1 MVCSNRIQVSSNK
14 NDPNDLTLLSE
25 FSERW
30 TLPDRFYTV
39 DSYLAGGM
47 SQRIVMIDT
56 VALTGIYGN
65 GPPNDDVGNPPDPEY
80 AKLMWKW
87 IEKTLSEVDSKKR
100 IFHDSH

>member
-1 MVCSNRIQVSSNK
+1 
-14 NDPNDLTLLSE
+14 
-25 FSERW
+25 
-30 TLPDRFYTV
+30 
-39 DSYLAGGM
+39 M

-87 IEKTLSEVDSKKR
+87 IEKTLSEVILPISYVSSFLEIFPNDPRLNYLSMQHSLWTIDSG
-100 IFHDSH
+100 S

>member
-1 MVCSNRIQVSSNK
+1 
-14 NDPNDLTLLSE
+14 
-25 FSERW
+25 
-30 TLPDRFYTV
+30 
-39 DSYLAGGM
+39 M

-87 IEKTLSEVDSKKR
+87 IEKTLSEVILSISYFSSFLE
-100 IFHDSH
+100 IFPNFKGLFLVSVRRTSTVIRPPRKFRDQI

>member
-1 MVCSNRIQVSSNK
+1 
-14 NDPNDLTLLSE
+14 
-25 FSERW
+25 
-30 TLPDRFYTV
+30 
-39 DSYLAGGM
+39 M

-87 IEKTLSEVDSKKR
+87 IEKTLSEVDSKFSFFLAVITYKR
-100 IFHDSH
+100 FKGVPAIFKTYPKGPRLIRVC

>member
-1 MVCSNRIQVSSNK
+1 
-14 NDPNDLTLLSE
+14 
-25 FSERW
+25 
-30 TLPDRFYTV
+30 
-39 DSYLAGGM
+39 M

-87 IEKTLSEVDSKKR
+87 IEKTLSEVDFSSLSAIQGSPVILKTYLIPGENGPFFVQIRFLVRR
-100 IFHDSH
+100 I

>member
-1 MVCSNRIQVSSNK
+1 MTFLSPFQSV
-14 NDPNDLTLLSE
+14 LYFFSE

-39 DSYLAGGM
+39 DSYLPGGM

-80 AKLMWKW
+80 AKLMWSW
-87 IEKTLSEVDSKKR
+87 IEKTLSEVSSILRHNLR
-100 IFHDSH
+100 ISCNI

>member
-1 MVCSNRIQVSSNK
+1 
-14 NDPNDLTLLSE
+14 
-25 FSERW
+25 
-30 TLPDRFYTV
+30 
-39 DSYLAGGM
+39 M

-87 IEKTLSEVDSKKR
+87 IEKTLSEVILPISYVSSFLENFPNGSPNGSRLNYLSMQHSLWTIDSG
-100 IFHDSH
+100 S

>member
-1 MVCSNRIQVSSNK
+1 M
-14 NDPNDLTLLSE
+14 
-25 FSERW
+25 
-30 TLPDRFYTV
+30 
-39 DSYLAGGM
+39 DSYLPGGM

-87 IEKTLSEVDSKKR
+87 IEKTLSEVSFFVGKDHNFCCNLLFLSR
-100 IFHDSH
+100 EISIICSLHVIICW

>member
-1 MVCSNRIQVSSNK
+1 
-14 NDPNDLTLLSE
+14 
-25 FSERW
+25 
-30 TLPDRFYTV
+30 
-39 DSYLAGGM
+39 M

-87 IEKTLSEVDSKKR
+87 IEKTLSGVSEK
-100 IFHDSH
+100 IFVGKDLFEMWLLSREISIICSLHVIICW